1 MATSDGFP
9 TAAVVFFVFS
19 YTTVFLL
26 SVMGNVV
33 VFCHCYSTIKRRQSL
48 VKWFIANLAVSDLS
62 FTGLSLL
69 NFIAYLWTWLGGN
82 ATCKL
87 QGFLIEACYTT
98 SIATLAVISFER
110 RKAVVTPFS
119 ARTNACDGVCK
130 KLIVIWTSS
139 LVINSPLLYAYETEI
154 DASGSLL
161 CTNSSFG
168 DLGKQVYYSVHAFC
182 VFIVP
187 LVYMIYAQSSVFV
200 TLRSRTFPTQ
210 DTFTTVSSDHHRKKG
225 KKNDILDDL
234 IRAPGKIRVLFVTV
248 AFGIGVDCPHIREVV
263 HIGVPRTSEEY
274 FQESGRA
281 SRDGVP
287 DISRILFNSYRT
299 SSDKKNLHQI
309 MRKFVTTA
317 TCRRRVILEYFG
329 FTVEENCALHSCF
342 DNCKSLCSCD
352 DCKGKAVIHTTLNR
366 LTIS

>member
-210 DTFTTVSSDHHRKKG
+210 DTFTTVSSDHHRKV
-225 KKNDILDDL
+225 
-234 IRAPGKIRVLFVTV
+234 GKILAAFSIAFAVCWTPFVT
-248 AFGIGVDCPHIREVV
+248 F
-263 HIGVPRTSEEY
+263 RTLAY
-274 FQESGRA
+274 FQIVEEKKQYWAAGQLLIFVNTVL
-281 SRDGVP
+281 DP
-287 DISRILFNSYRT
+287 ILYGIYGENVKAF
-299 SSDKKNLHQI
+299 LQPA
-309 MRKFVTTA
+309 FQ
-317 TCRRRVILEYFG
+317 CRRFYISPR
-329 FTVEENCALHSCF
+329 
-342 DNCKSLCSCD
+342 
-352 DCKGKAVIHTTLNR
+352 GKR
-366 LTIS
+366 P